1 MAEKAAAEKCS
12 IETEIKIFGE
22 KNKSGD
28 DVSKMRDRLP
38 KQKRIV
44 SPGILK
50 ISRLFE
56 KEAEE
61 EKIVKQESRVEKIKN
76 SLELMMSDSKVR
88 KTKFEAKKEK
98 KRKRVTSA
106 TEYEGPQRT
115 IMENWVKGGNMSTSN
130 VVINEVEPPTKR
142 NMSE

>member
-12 IETEIKIFGE
+12 IETEIKILGE

-88 KTKFEAKKEK
+88 KTKFEPKKE
-98 KRKRVTSA
+98 TSA
-106 TEYEGPQRT
+106 TEY
-115 IMENWVKGGNMSTSN
+115 V
-130 VVINEVEPPTKR
+130 
-142 NMSE
+142 